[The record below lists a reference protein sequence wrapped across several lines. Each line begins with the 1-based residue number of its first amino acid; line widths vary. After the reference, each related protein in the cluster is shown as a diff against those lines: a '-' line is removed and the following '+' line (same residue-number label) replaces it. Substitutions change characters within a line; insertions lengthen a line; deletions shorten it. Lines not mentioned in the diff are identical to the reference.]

1 MKTQRLMILALSGLI
16 LFGATGCGDS
26 AASSPEEVY
35 AKAKAINENKTW
47 GGMIDIIAPADRE
60 NMVFGML
67 FGAGFLTMANEEA
80 KTEYEA
86 LTKKHGLDKLEEE
99 GKDVKLSDKAAV
111 EAFAKKML
119 AGKDLR
125 AIMQDIGD
133 FMAKYSDD
141 FGKEDEFKEMKD
153 LKIDGNTA
161 TAMVDGK
168 ERKFKQVDGA
178 WYMGVGN

>member
-1 MKTQRLMILALSGLI
+1 MTRRIAMAGLCALI
-16 LFGATGCGDS
+16 LFGVSACGS
-26 AASSPEEVY
+26 KAASSPEEVY

-47 GGMIDIIAPADRE
+47 GDMIDIIAPADRE
-60 NMVFGML
+60 NTVFGML

-80 KTEYEA
+80 KAEYEA

-99 GKDVKLSDKAAV
+99 SKDVKLSDKAAV
-111 EAFAKKML
+111 EAFAKKVF

-153 LKIDGNTA
+153 LKIDGSNA

-178 WYMGVGN
+178 WYMGVN